1 MSRRSVDEHAA
12 HIAALV
18 GPALADLG
26 AEQVPLGSARG
37 RVLATDVRSPVPLP
51 PFRNSQ
57 MDGWAARADEV
68 ADAPVALPT
77 AGVQAAGPAVPRT
90 LPRGAVLKVMTGAPV
105 PEGADCVVPVED
117 TEVEGERIRIRVP
130 RRRGEFVR
138 EAGSDLAA
146 GAVVGPAGA
155 VLTPRRLAA
164 LAASGVATVPVRRR
178 VRVAVLT
185 TGEEVVSPGRPLEFG
200 QVYDANEAALV
211 ALLAEAGAEPLAPV
225 RTPDD
230 RAAFAAALDAAVA
243 AADLV
248 LTSGGI
254 SHGDFEVVRQ
264 VLEPR
269 GAEVVEIAMQPGGPQ
284 ATGIDRRR
292 ARDRVPGQPGLDAGV
307 VHRAAAPAAPRG
319 RGPAA
324 DRGRDRAARGRA
336 RLPRRPS
343 PVAARPDRA
352 RPRPSPVGGPSSH
365 LVATMA
371 DADVL
376 LDVPADVTHLE
387 AGDPIAA
394 LPL

>member
-12 HIAALV
+12 HIAALA

-26 AEQVPLGSARG
+26 AEHVPLASALG
-37 RVLATDVRSPVPLP
+37 RVLAADVRSPVPLP

-68 ADAPVALPT
+68 AHAPVALPT
-77 AGVQAAGPAVPRT
+77 AGVQAAGPAAPRT
-90 LPRGAVLKVMTGAPV
+90 LPLGAVLKVMTGAPV
-105 PEGADCVVPVED
+105 PEGADCVIPVED
-117 TEVEGERIRIRVP
+117 TDAEGDLIRILVP

-146 GAVVGPAGA
+146 GAVVGPTGA

-164 LAASGVATVPVRRR
+164 LAASGIATVAVRRK

-185 TGEEVVSPGRPLEFG
+185 TGEEVVAPGRPLEFG

-211 ALLAEAGAEPLAPV
+211 ALLGEAGAESLPPV

-230 RAAFAAALDAAVA
+230 PAAFAAALDAAVA

-284 ATGIDRRR
+284 ATALIDG
-292 ARDRVPGQPGLDAGV
+292 VPVIGFPGNPVSTQVSFTVLV
-307 VHRAAAPAAPRG
+307 RPLLRAAAGLPPIEAATVPLAVALDSPAGRRQWLRG
-319 RGPAA
+319 RIEH
-324 DRGRDRAARGRA
+324 GRA
-336 RLPRRPS
+336 
-343 PVAARPDRA
+343 V
-352 RPRPSPVGGPSSH
+352 PVGGPSSH

-376 LDVPADVTHLE
+376 LDVPADTTHLE
-387 AGDPIAA
+387 AGDPITA